1 MLAVKLRSTRIGFG
15 NEGRKKGQFVIK
27 RKMSGGGQR
36 EVRVCLPVDNHRTPP
51 IRIGETA
58 TTDGLPLNRQ
68 VQLFLGDKK
77 AGSHGV

>member
-1 MLAVKLRSTRIGFG
+1 M
-15 NEGRKKGQFVIK
+15 NEVIK

-51 IRIGETA
+51 RRIGETA